1 MTDLTY
7 VKGLIIK
14 SEPFGEYDRRIVI
27 LTVDRGKI
35 SAFAQG
41 ARRTNNKLAAG
52 TNLFCFGEFGLYSNR
67 NSYSLKE
74 TKIDNYFSYFRDDF
88 VAAYYGMYLVEI
100 ADYYCRENLADKEML
115 TLLYQ
120 ALKALTSEKFDNN
133 LVKAVFEIKAVM
145 IEGEFAGP
153 SDKKTYSNDVL
164 YTLDYIRKTPSLKVF
179 SFAVSSEVLGE
190 LIQVG
195 KEAIKRHIDSNL
207 KSAQILETLI

>member
-14 SEPFGEYDRRIVI
+14 SEPFGEYDRRIVV

-74 TKIDNYFSYFRDDF
+74 TKIINYFSYFRDDY
-88 VAAYYGMYLVEI
+88 VAAYYGMYMGEI

-120 ALKALTSEKFDNN
+120 SLQALTSDKFDNN

-145 IEGEFAGP
+145 IEGEFSGI
-153 SDKKTYSNDVL
+153 SDKRTYSNDTL
-164 YTLDYIRKTPSLKVF
+164 YTLDYIRKTPSQKLF
-179 SFAVSSEVLGE
+179 SFAVSDEVLEE
-190 LIQVG
+190 LRLIG